1 MSKAEKY
8 MTDNCGDSIPVRII
22 SKYDLLRD
30 RLVKRIA
37 KRYRD
42 AEAVLEAV
50 KVATIKD
57 LETLEQ
63 AALVEA
69 GIKDF
74 KAKGGNA
81 TVYSYDGL
89 ISIQCK
95 NRKFSAMDERAKI
108 AKQLLDQFVTELTEG
123 QEKEDIVKVVNSLL
137 DTRSGEINRTA
148 ALRIIRLDLK
158 SEKFRQAKDL
168 LTKSMF
174 AAMSKTYIY
183 VEQRESLEAAPVQI
197 LLDIAKLMPRKEIK
211 SAGPADAQDAQ

>member
-148 ALRIIRLDLK
+148 ALLGPPLDGGAGCRSSGKRSARSGL
-158 SEKFRQAKDL
+158 SNSPMTSASARAFS
-168 LTKSMF
+168 TIPF
-174 AAMSKTYIY
+174 A
-183 VEQRESLEAAPVQI
+183 
-197 LLDIAKLMPRKEIK
+197 
-211 SAGPADAQDAQ
+211 